1 MSTPEPTRLL
11 DQIADAVRQAL
22 PGLGQDAQAHL
33 RAALIARLARLDLVT
48 REEFEVQQAVLAR
61 TRSLLSF
68 TSASGRPTMDMLGSP
83 LARCTSTITGGASMP
98 TNARL

>member
-61 TRSLLSF
+61 TRALLE
-68 TSASGRPTMDMLGSP
+68 
-83 LARCTSTITGGASMP
+83 
-98 TNARL
+98 RLEKQVAALEQQAKNK